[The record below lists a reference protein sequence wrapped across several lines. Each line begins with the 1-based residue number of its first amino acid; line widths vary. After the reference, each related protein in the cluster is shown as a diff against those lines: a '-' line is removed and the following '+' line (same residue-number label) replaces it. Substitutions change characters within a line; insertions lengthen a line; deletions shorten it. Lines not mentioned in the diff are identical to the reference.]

1 MDCIISAQS
10 ARSFCGAIGCLSKI
24 GKDLYVEFDTE
35 DGLVFRTLN
44 DAKSAFASFHWRPRF
59 FERCTARPEAERER
73 SQDYIYSCRVP
84 LRALAAIVKPR
95 KGVVSLRVKS
105 EVCSD
110 HSYLSF
116 EFQLQKENDLLRV
129 VHRIGVAEADG
140 VSAVAP
146 KDGCSEIVTVPKLLL
161 RMLEPLKRTSEVAL
175 IVNDR
180 HKMVTMASFHHCDSV
195 AASTNNALL
204 QASSSTLLKTETTIG
219 VDDFEE
225 FDFRDDRPLGRDLMD
240 DDAEDVEGEE
250 DDVPPENAGE
260 EVTLVFGIKEPKVR
274 QSVLKSY
281 NERG

>member
-1 MDCIISAQS
+1 M
-10 ARSFCGAIGCLSKI
+10 
-24 GKDLYVEFDTE
+24 
-35 DGLVFRTLN
+35 
-44 DAKSAFASFHWRPRF
+44 
-59 FERCTARPEAERER
+59 
-73 SQDYIYSCRVP
+73 
-84 LRALAAIVKPR
+84 
-95 KGVVSLRVKS
+95 
-105 EVCSD
+105 
-110 HSYLSF
+110 
-116 EFQLQKENDLLRV
+116 
-129 VHRIGVAEADG
+129 
-140 VSAVAP
+140 SAVAP

-180 HKMVTMASFHHCDSV
+180 HKMVTMASFHHSDSV